1 MGGKLAEEDGT
12 LCQFVNEDKNYHS
25 NVRRVNDSHKLGSSS
40 PWFDC
45 IKQTLLACKNKKS
58 K

>member
-40 PWFDC
+40 P
-45 IKQTLLACKNKKS
+45 
-58 K
+58 